1 MIRFYCEHCA
11 HKISVEDKHAGKQ
24 GKCPK
29 CGSVMVVPAEST
41 IIEFHCENCDR
52 KISVPKSYAGK
63 KAICP
68 ECNNTFIIP
77 ATQSRGSAGNQIH
90 SGDPIAGSTD
100 SARDLTL
107 LDVPEEYKL
116 KDEPA
121 VQSNVFEEA
130 VDRQQESDEDSEAE
144 ETESA
149 GQRKLPWFI
158 DIFLYP
164 ISIPGLLTM
173 GVIVLGQFLAGFI
186 QLCCC
191 LGLILQIIIVLYM
204 YWYFCECIR
213 DSALGGLRAPETVG
227 SMPGLG
233 EMLWQCLRLLACFA
247 FLFAPMIF
255 YLSWVSIS
263 NTKTDVV
270 ISLSL
275 LALGSLFFPMG
286 ILAVVMFDS
295 IHGVNPVLIIRS
307 IASTFFQYCGLVLF
321 LYALSILYTLILSV
335 GPQWSITTY
344 IFSNIIFIWMLLVAG
359 HLLGRFYWRYE
370 NKLYWEV

>member
-1 MIRFYCEHCA
+1 MIRFCCEHCA
-11 HKISVEDKHAGKQ
+11 HKISVPDNGVGKQ

-29 CGSVMVVPAEST
+29 CKGVIVVPAEST
-41 IIEFHCENCDR
+41 VIEFRCENCDR
-52 KISVPKSYAGK
+52 KMGILKFNVGK

-68 ECNNTFIIP
+68 QCKNTFIIP
-77 ATQSRGSAGNQIH
+77 SAQFQGPPAPLSY
-90 SGDPIAGSTD
+90 SGDLIARTTD
-100 SARDLTL
+100 STHGLTL
-107 LDVPEEYKL
+107 IDVPEEYKL

-121 VQSNVFEEA
+121 GQFDVSED
-130 VDRQQESDEDSEAE
+130 VDRQQESEEDSDAK
-144 ETESA
+144 ETESV

-173 GVIVLGQFLAGFI
+173 VVIVLGQFLAGFLQI
-186 QLCCC
+186 CCF
-191 LGLILQIIIVLYM
+191 LGSILQIIIMLYM

-213 DSALGGLRAPETVG
+213 DSAVGGLRAPETVG
-227 SMPGLG
+227 NMPGLG
-233 EMLWQCLRLLACFA
+233 EMLWQCLRLLACYA

-255 YLSWVSIS
+255 YLSWVFIS
-263 NTKTDVV
+263 NTKIDVV

-295 IHGVNPVLIIRS
+295 IHGANPVLIIRS
-307 IASTFFQYCGLVLF
+307 IGSTFFQYCGLVLF
-321 LYALSILYTLILSV
+321 LYALSILYSQILSV
-335 GPQWSITTY
+335 GSQWGITAY

-359 HLLGRFYWRYE
+359 HLLGRFFWRYQE
-370 NKLYWEV
+370 KLNWEV

>member
-1 MIRFYCEHCA
+1 MIRFCCEHCA
-11 HKISVEDKHAGKQ
+11 HKIGVRDKHAGKR
-24 GKCPK
+24 GNCPT
-29 CGSVMVVPAEST
+29 CGNVIVIPAEST
-41 IIEFHCENCDR
+41 VIEFHCENCDR
-52 KISVPKSYAGK
+52 KIIVPKSHAGK

-68 ECNNTFIIP
+68 QCNNTFIIP
-77 ATQSRGSAGNQIH
+77 AIPSPGSSASQNY
-90 SGDPIAGSTD
+90 SGDLIARSTD
-100 SARDLTL
+100 SPHDLTL
-107 LDVPEEYKL
+107 MDVPEEYKL
-116 KDEPA
+116 KEEPDG
-121 VQSNVFEEA
+121 QSNVSEEA
-130 VDRQQESDEDSEAE
+130 IVRQQEYDEYLEAE
-144 ETESA
+144 ETESV
-149 GQRKLPWFI
+149 GQRRLPWFI

-173 GVIVLGQFLAGFI
+173 VVIVLGQLLTGFI
-186 QLCCC
+186 QLFCCFSI
-191 LGLILQIIIVLYM
+191 ILQTIIMLYM
-204 YWYFCECIR
+204 FWYFCECIR

-227 SMPGLG
+227 NMPGLG
-233 EMLWQCLRLLACFA
+233 EMLWQCLRLVACYI

-255 YLSWVSIS
+255 YMSWIFIS

-335 GPQWSITTY
+335 GPQWNITAY